1 MQSGLG
7 FTADGGPVT
16 VPLASS
22 QGHVGLLGHV
32 LAVEGS
38 EARFGLERPGPGDP
52 QRPTVGKFV
61 AIKGHETTLV
71 GMISHVRLRPE
82 EQGGSGAVARV
93 DLLGEIERLPGGAS
107 RFRRGVREYAAIGDP
122 VEMLGHEELNLIY
135 AASGTR
141 AITVGHLSQDPSIP
155 AYVDTD
161 HMLAKHF
168 AVVGSTGV
176 GKSSAVAAI
185 LGGMIAVRPDLR
197 VLLLDVHNEY
207 RAAFGDRANVIG
219 AENLRLPFWLF
230 NFEEMLNVLYA
241 GKPPAQEEV
250 EILAELIPV
259 AKGKYRAAGAERVSV
274 ERRQV
279 PRHTGFTADTP
290 SPYHLQD
297 LLGLIQERMGRLE
310 NRSTG
315 MSHHRLMMRLDAIKG
330 DPRFEFMFKH
340 ATLGGDTMVE
350 VLNQVFGLE
359 AEDRPLTILKL
370 ASLPDEVVDA
380 VVCVLARLAFDFALW
395 SDGALP
401 ILLVCEEAH
410 RYASADRH
418 AGFAPARQAL
428 KRVAREGR
436 KYGVHLGLV
445 TQRPAELDPTIISQ
459 CSTFF
464 VMRMT
469 NDADQALLRSAVSE
483 AAANLLGFVPSL
495 GAQEA
500 IGIGEGLPL
509 VARITFGTLPR
520 DAIPRSETG
529 ARGDADPGGTA
540 PARSRAEVVR
550 AAIDRWRRATTSAA
564 AREGMSAG
572 GGEGGDAPTAAS
584 LAPPPEPAAPAA
596 PSLRIARPAPDGSP
610 PPGQAAPSLWR

>member
-1 MQSGLG
+1 MS
-7 FTADGGPVT
+7 TPADGADGFG
-16 VPLASS
+16 ASAS
-22 QGHVGLLGHV
+22 DTCLGRV

-38 EARFGLERPGPGDP
+38 EARIGLAFPLPRGAD
-52 QRPTVGKFV
+52 RPTVGKFV
-61 AIKGHETTLV
+61 AVTGHDTTLV
-71 GMISHVRLRPE
+71 GMISQVYVRSAE
-82 EQGGSGAVARV
+82 ASGSRVMARV
-93 DLLGEIERLPGGAS
+93 DLLGEIEPTPAGGN

-122 VEMLGHEELNLIY
+122 VEMISREDLRLIY
-135 AASGTR
+135 ASSSARS
-141 AITVGHLSQDPSIP
+141 ITVGHLSQDPSIP

-185 LGGMIAVRPDLR
+185 LTRMIDVRPELR

-207 RAAFGDRANVIG
+207 RAVFGSRANVIG

-230 NFEEMLNVLYA
+230 NFEETLNVFYG
-241 GKPPAQEEV
+241 GKPAAPEEV

-259 AKGKYRAAGAERVSV
+259 AKAKYQGGGPERPAV
-274 ERRQV
+274 ERK
-279 PRHTGFTADTP
+279 PIRHGGFTADTP

-297 LLGLIQERMGRLE
+297 LLALIHERMGKLE
-310 NRSTG
+310 NRSSG
-315 MSHHRLMMRLDAIKG
+315 MSHHRLMMRIETIKN
-330 DPRFEFMFKH
+330 DPRYEFMFKH
-340 ATLGGDTMVE
+340 ANLGGDTMAA
-350 VLNQVFGLE
+350 VLNQVFSLE
-359 AEDRPLTILKL
+359 SEDRSLTILKL

-395 SDGALP
+395 SDGAIP
-401 ILLVCEEAH
+401 ILLTCEEAH
-410 RYASADRH
+410 RYASADQQS
-418 AGFAPARQAL
+418 GFAPARRAL
-428 KRVAREGR
+428 KRIAREGR

-509 VARITFGTLPR
+509 VARITFSTLPR
-520 DAIPRSETG
+520 EAIPRSESG
-529 ARGDADPGGTA
+529 ARGGGER
-540 PARSRAEVVR
+540 PLERSEIVR
-550 AAIDRWRRATTSAA
+550 SAIERWRRATTSPTIRADDDP
-564 AREGMSAG
+564 AG
-572 GGEGGDAPTAAS
+572 AFDAPRG
-584 LAPPPEPAAPAA
+584 EPAAQKPLALGPTAGAHNGQTLAA
-596 PSLRIARPAPDGSP
+596 RAPLAPGHYPSLRR
-610 PPGQAAPSLWR
+610 